1 MKESTKK
8 WLSKVAKINGV
19 TEEAV
24 LQYLRSLSY
33 GKRVIH
39 HLKLA

>member
-1 MKESTKK
+1 MKKTTKA
-8 WLSKVAKINGV
+8 WLAKVAKINGV

-33 GKRVIH
+33 GNRVIH
-39 HLKLA
+39 HLKLV